1 MEEKSIMDKNP
12 EKTVGLVLEGGG
24 HRGIYTAGV
33 LDVFAENKISF
44 DGIMGVSAG
53 AIHAASYLSGQPGR
67 SVRYTSRYCN
77 DPAYMGLKSLFT
89 TGNYFNVKFCYYRLP
104 DELDPF
110 DNDTFDANPV
120 PFYTVA
126 TDIKTGKADY
136 HLCDSLRGKKI
147 RWLQA
152 SSSMPLAAAVVNID
166 NRFYLDGGIADSI
179 PIKKMQEMG
188 YGKNVVILTQEKG
201 YRKKPNSMLSIIR
214 LVYKAFPDF
223 VKAVENR
230 HNVYNSQLDYLEE
243 EERKGNVI
251 IIRPSEKPE
260 AGRTERNRGKILRT
274 YELGR
279 RDAEN
284 ILGKIK
290 SFLS

>member
-1 MEEKSIMDKNP
+1 MDKNS

-33 LDVFAENKISF
+33 LDVFAENNISF

-67 SVRYTSRYCN
+67 SVRYTSRYCS
-77 DPAYMGLKSLFT
+77 DPAYMGLRSLFT

-126 TDIKTGKADY
+126 TDIRTGKADY

-243 EERKGNVI
+243 EDRKGNVI